1 MHPRTQLIKS
11 SKRFLQTLPSQVNSN
26 YQNNTL
32 PLTGNALSNSTTS
45 SPWISHSLPTLA
57 RAKPFAARLSNEQK
71 DRQSAGAVGKTKSTS
86 QSFLD
91 PGYKPITLEFPP
103 SAPTPAS
110 GNAFARALNNHNT
123 ATPAKDTQEN
133 PASLSSPTTATSSSS
148 SSSQATAKRP
158 ARKFRPRKAAI
169 TVTPNALAHVR
180 QLQQG
185 PNPKLVKIG
194 VRNRGCSGL
203 TYHLEYVDKAG
214 AFDEEVMQ
222 DGVKVLI
229 DSKALFSIIGSEMD
243 YVDDK
248 LSSRFVFNN
257 PNSKGQCGCGESFMV

>member
-11 SKRFLQTLPSQVNSN
+11 SKRFLQTLPSQVNA
-26 YQNNTL
+26 YQHNVL

-45 SPWISHSLPTLA
+45 SPWISHSLPSLA

-71 DRQSAGAVGKTKSTS
+71 DQQSAAAGKTKSDP

-103 SAPTPAS
+103 TAPTHSAS
-110 GNAFARALNNHNT
+110 TNNNPFARALNNHT
-123 ATPAKDTQEN
+123 TTKDSQEISTKK
-133 PASLSSPTTATSSSS
+133 ASASSSTD
-148 SSSQATAKRP
+148 QITAKRP